1 MAHCDAW
8 KGVHSAFTPT
18 NARGHCYAPVQKM
31 TWNPVGSAGLQ
42 PDAEVRCG
50 VVRPSMKT
58 NPLLARAELGKV
70 KPVTFSN
77 AEPEHVFGYNV
88 PRDPEGAREGGG
100 WALVSWRTQQYA
112 IPGRVQVRLR
122 CPATVVS
129 TAIQC
134 VHVSCIAVTMIW
146 KEHEPSPGQEGVG
159 PGGVPKPNFMA
170 MNKTA
175 AQSGLTTAKQLPA
188 FRASHMVT
196 VKKFDHTHKAPA
208 PLPSDKSPKHTYG
221 LPSAHRT
228 ADTVRVCGPQEPP
241 VKHLVQGAY
250 QWVSC
255 GLAEGV
261 KMTASLAA

>member
-1 MAHCDAW
+1 MTHGKAYTWHLRQQ
-8 KGVHSAFTPT
+8 T
-18 NARGHCYAPVQKM
+18 ARGHCNAPVQTM

-88 PRDPEGAREGGG
+88 PRDPEGARE
-100 WALVSWRTQQYA
+100 
-112 IPGRVQVRLR
+112 
-122 CPATVVS
+122 
-129 TAIQC
+129 
-134 VHVSCIAVTMIW
+134 VTMIW

-250 QWVSC
+250 QRYLQQEHGGEEWKLSKFKKVTSKVAATIK
-255 GLAEGV
+255 GQPASSQPL
-261 KMTASLAA
+261 TAFDYQQAAQDPAAQFETGPIDYKEPQ